1 MTQSL
6 LLERLCARNTGRS
19 SSDGPQASRGQG
31 AGAPGPGEELWAGEG
46 SGSHDSLVGL
56 GVPFV
61 WSEVALEV
69 DGGGKGGVREDSD
82 GGIGGKRA
90 LEAVNV
96 SALGVNGQAF

>member
-1 MTQSL
+1 M
-6 LLERLCARNTGRS
+6 
-19 SSDGPQASRGQG
+19 
-31 AGAPGPGEELWAGEG
+31 
-46 SGSHDSLVGL
+46 
-56 GVPFV
+56 

-69 DGGGKGGVREDSD
+69 DGGGKGCVREDSD